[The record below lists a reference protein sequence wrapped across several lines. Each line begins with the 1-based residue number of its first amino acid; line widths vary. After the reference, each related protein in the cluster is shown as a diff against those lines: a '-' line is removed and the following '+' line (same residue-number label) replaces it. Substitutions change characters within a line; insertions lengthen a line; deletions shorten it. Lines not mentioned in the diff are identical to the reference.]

1 MKQAP
6 TGHGSNSCSSKWMP
20 SFSFE
25 VPPLQLHLLE
35 YPWSWISSWG
45 PSWDAPLKFL
55 FVLTLSQNKR
65 KKKVRNMHLLQ
76 VGNWR
81 EKTII
86 INQRYNDWLPQP
98 AAFSFLWVR
107 CWGWVQDELWKFDG
121 LWIISSSWQNTQNTK
136 NTRSMKI
143 LPICATNVFGSDRS
157 PRRGDVVRPSVR
169 DIIQKNSENEF

>member
-65 KKKVRNMHLLQ
+65 KRKVRNMHFIASWKLKRKDNYYKSTIQWLASSTCCLLLPLGRMLGMSPGWAWDWNCLQ
-76 VGNWR
+76 GAWLR
-81 EKTII
+81 LLWTWPDRH
-86 INQRYNDWLPQP
+86 QRGV
-98 AAFSFLWVR
+98 A
-107 CWGWVQDELWKFDG
+107 
-121 LWIISSSWQNTQNTK
+121 
-136 NTRSMKI
+136 TRS
-143 LPICATNVFGSDRS
+143 C
-157 PRRGDVVRPSVR
+157 VRQCST
-169 DIIQKNSENEF
+169 

>member
-65 KKKVRNMHLLQ
+65 KKKVHNMHLLQ
-76 VGNWR
+76 VGN
-81 EKTII
+81 
-86 INQRYNDWLPQP
+86 
-98 AAFSFLWVR
+98 FWVG
-107 CWGWVQDELWKFDG
+107 CWGWVQDGMSLELELPSG
-121 LWIISSSWQNTQNTK
+121 SLAQSVVNQTQQTPAWCSCSILCAAAQHIRRHKVTLGYPRFLKVPKVYNFFYL
-136 NTRSMKI
+136 SKI
-143 LPICATNVFGSDRS
+143 LLKGCILF
-157 PRRGDVVRPSVR
+157 
-169 DIIQKNSENEF
+169 QEFAFHYKSLQAIL